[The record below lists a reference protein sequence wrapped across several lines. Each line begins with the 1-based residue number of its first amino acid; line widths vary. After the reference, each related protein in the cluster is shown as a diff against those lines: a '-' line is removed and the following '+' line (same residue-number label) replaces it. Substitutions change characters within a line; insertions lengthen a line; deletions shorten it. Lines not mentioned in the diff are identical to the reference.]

1 MIRIIRKIKFGK
13 IAIVI
18 FLTVLIWVWTDLDLD
33 EELTVSRT
41 TISVA
46 HSPELLVSFNGQR
59 EALINNIQ
67 LKGPAKK
74 IAEVRRGLDDGT
86 LELNLTLNPEREGMI
101 TTGSHTLKVLDF
113 LKRSDEIKELG
124 GLTVEDCKPEI
135 IEVNVVKL
143 EKKSLDIECFDEN
156 GILVTVESI
165 DPSKVEMYVPA
176 DSRLKTQ
183 VLLTSRDITQARLS
197 VVEKTPYVV
206 LAANQK
212 RDALIKVR
220 ITMSPEADS
229 LTEYPIDATLG
240 ITLGMNLVGEY
251 KPEIPTSNY
260 NNLVSFS
267 IFATAAAKEA
277 YENQDFQI
285 TLIIRDG
292 DEKEG
297 PDKVQRRAV
306 VHNFPEEF
314 VRKNEIGLK
323 GEPGIA
329 EFQLK
334 PISPAKTPPAG
345 TN

>member
-1 MIRIIRKIKFGK
+1 MIRKIKFGK

-33 EELTVSRT
+33 EELTVPRT
-41 TISVA
+41 TMSVA
-46 HSPELLVSFNGQR
+46 HIPELLVSFNGQP
-59 EALINNIQ
+59 EALINNIK

-74 IAEVRRGLDDGT
+74 IAEVRRSLDDGSR
-86 LELNLTLNPEREGMI
+86 ELDFTLNPEWEGMT
-101 TTGSHTLKVLDF
+101 TTGSHALNVLDF
-113 LKRSDEIKELG
+113 LKKSDEVKELG
-124 GLTVEDCKPEI
+124 GLTVEDCKPVI
-135 IEVNVVKL
+135 IDVNVVKL
-143 EKKSLDIECFDEN
+143 EKKLLDIECVNEN
-156 GILVTVESI
+156 GVPLTVKSI

-176 DSRLKTQ
+176 DSRLKAQ
-183 VLLTSRDITQARLS
+183 VQLTSRDITQARQS
-197 VVEKTPYVV
+197 VAVKTPSVE
-206 LAANQK
+206 LAPGQTRMASRTVN
-212 RDALIKVR
+212 

-240 ITLGMNLVGEY
+240 ITLGLNLVGEY

-277 YENQDFQI
+277 YDNQDFQI

-297 PDKVQRRAV
+297 PDKVQRRGV
-306 VHNFPEEF
+306 VHNFPEEY
-314 VRKNEIGLK
+314 VRRNEISLK

-334 PISPAKTPPAG
+334 PINPAKTQTPG